1 MSSKD
6 QKKDSKDPKKDNK
19 DSKDPKLDLEEE
31 EDTGSD
37 QGSDGDNTAI
47 LIGVG
52 VCITLLCCVGVIF
65 WFRSRSNN
73 TPYPNNPVY
82 TNNIAYSNN
91 PSFSDNSDCCTIPT
105 HYTIE
110 FKYADGVNPYNNFS
124 IPPAIPKPPQYFG

>member
-6 QKKDSKDPKKDNK
+6 QKKDNK
-19 DSKDPKLDLEEE
+19 DSKDPKKKSKLDMEE
-31 EDTGSD
+31 EDIASD
-37 QGSDGDNTAI
+37 QGSGVDNTAI

-82 TNNIAYSNN
+82 TNNVAYSNN